1 MILGYYGVERE
12 RYKQS
17 LRSEDQRDTKPNDIG
32 ILRYK
37 KKIGSRKEDVERRGG
52 WRMLGYYNSE

>member
-17 LRSEDQRDTKPNDIG
+17 LRSEDQRDTKIQSPMI
-32 ILRYK
+32 
-37 KKIGSRKEDVERRGG
+37 
-52 WRMLGYYNSE
+52 LGYYDIRI